1 MADGE
6 GWASALSEGGFF
18 GFERLGVYRLSVR
31 LAKEVYSLTRRLPA
45 DERFGLTNQLRRA
58 ATSVTLNIAEGR
70 GRGTDRDF
78 ARFLMQ
84 ARGSLYEVVS
94 ALHLTAELDYLPA
107 QDCKEAVTLAQTL
120 ASKLTAFAQKL
131 NPS

>member
-18 GFERLGVYRLSVR
+18 GFERLEVYRLSVR

-84 ARGSLYEVVS
+84 ARGSVYDVVS
-94 ALHLTAELDYLPA
+94 ALHPTAELDYLSA
-107 QDCKEAVTLAQTL
+107 QDFKDAVTLAQTL
-120 ASKLTAFAQKL
+120 ASKLTAFAPKL